1 MAGKRGRGGA
11 LFWTSS
17 VWRWGCIVGVRGFWC
32 LREEVVRRLEVL
44 YKTVVVDSIGRALG
58 DVEVADESLKIS

>member
-1 MAGKRGRGGA
+1 
-11 LFWTSS
+11 
-17 VWRWGCIVGVRGFWC
+17 
-32 LREEVVRRLEVL
+32 LEVL